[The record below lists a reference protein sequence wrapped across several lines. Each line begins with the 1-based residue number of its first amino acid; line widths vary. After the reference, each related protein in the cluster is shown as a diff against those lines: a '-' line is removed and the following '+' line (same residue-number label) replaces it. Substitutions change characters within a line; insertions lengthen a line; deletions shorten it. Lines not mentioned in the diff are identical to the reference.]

1 MKQEYWLATIIG
13 FIIFAYVLD
22 SVVNPLTVSLPTP
35 YHFFIPET
43 LKTYPF
49 TVTSIVVKSIALLI
63 TPLLILSFTGFKKV
77 LKGILLLIASGL
89 LQLYALQDVASG
101 ARTIPL
107 EWSLSFT
114 LAGIILLFV
123 SIIYVVMGFL
133 QKASNIGLSSSEDFK
148 L

>member
-13 FIIFAYVLD
+13 FVIFAYVLD
-22 SVVNPLTVSLPTP
+22 SVVNPLSIALPTP
-35 YHFFIPET
+35 YHFFIPEI

-49 TVTSIVVKSIALLI
+49 TVTSIVIKSLALFI
-63 TPLLILSFTGFKKV
+63 TPLLLLSFTGFKKV

-101 ARTIPL
+101 AHTVPL

-114 LAGIILLFV
+114 LTGVLLLFT
-123 SIIYVVMGFL
+123 SIAYILMGFL
-133 QKASNIGLSSSEDFK
+133 QKASTIGLESSEGFD